1 LNKLAGVVLI
11 ALAST
16 RAQAEQPQVSRA
28 ARSAQSAQSARSV
41 QTAQVSQTAG
51 VAPAAATNP
60 MATIADVYAWMMGSN
75 IELVMDVSPLD
86 DGSHSFDP
94 SVQYVFHLT
103 SKPGLGF
110 NMPGL
115 GTETRVILQ
124 FASSTSVQGW
134 VTDATGTTTKDY
146 VTGDPSN
153 PAGITSI
160 HGKIRVFAGP
170 RSDPRFFNAT
180 GFASGLAQLGTEL
193 LPKDGAGCP
202 VINAAQSASI
212 RNLLI
217 TGGDT
222 YDQKNV
228 MAIVVA
234 VDKSLVNLTGNTTVA
249 VWGSTHAGS

>member
-1 LNKLAGVVLI
+1 VVLI

-28 ARSAQSAQSARSV
+28 AQSAWAAQSVQSAQSAQVWR
-41 QTAQVSQTAG
+41 TAG
-51 VAPAAATNP
+51 AAPAAAANP
-60 MATIADVYAWMMGSN
+60 MATIADVYAWMNGSN
-75 IELVMDVSPLD
+75 IDLVMDVSPLD

-134 VTDATGTTTKDY
+134 VTDPTGTTTKDY

-193 LPKDGAGCP
+193 TAKDGAGCP
-202 VINAAQSASI
+202 VINGSQSASI
-212 RNLLI
+212 RNLLT

-222 YDQKNV
+222 YDKKNV